1 MLSLFK
7 NDDVITTEA
16 CIGKDNL
23 EGGLKA
29 ILGLSNTLI
38 YINKSVCLDL
48 KTAFLLANWLFLLSS
63 CFICN
68 NVIILSE
75 PHYHT
80 QVSPYT
86 SRSHSYIILTIVI
99 ALTNPLFDV
108 YILLCI
114 MYMTAASSIWDS
126 STLSQRAQRAAVL
139 GKRADVRRQRKV
151 SIQVIHKLNITYLYV
166 SRYYTSDL
174 YSFYSLIL

>member
-1 MLSLFK
+1 MHRKRQF
-7 NDDVITTEA
+7 
-16 CIGKDNL
+16 GR
-23 EGGLKA
+23 KA

-38 YINKSVCLDL
+38 YI
-48 KTAFLLANWLFLLSS
+48 FLLANWLFLLSS

-99 ALTNPLFDV
+99 ASNNPPFDV
-108 YILLCI
+108 YICI

-151 SIQVIHKLNITYLYV
+151 SIQAIHKLNITYLYV